1 MLISITSNL
10 VHSRLLF
17 AFMKRLMTGGEA
29 LFINIF
35 RSIAYCYLLSLLA
48 IVICYYCWFIS
59 AMKKVLFLPAFS
71 LPLSHLFMGIYD
83 SFVEYFKRCLSH
95 ALDSQTSFGAAFK
108 RTNAQHQSCIENE
121 GFFLMKL
128 SNWLLKIYI
137 SCRFRLLDNCRDSL
151 NEALKRHF
159 GELENQLFAAV
170 IFARHFTAP
179 TKSLYQCNEK
189 WEKR

>member
-1 MLISITSNL
+1 MKLYLLISF
-10 VHSRLLF
+10 VQLL
-17 AFMKRLMTGGEA
+17 
-29 LFINIF
+29 
-35 RSIAYCYLLSLLA
+35 
-48 IVICYYCWFIS
+48 IVIYYHYSQLSSVITADSYQRWKRFYFC
-59 AMKKVLFLPAFS
+59 LLFS